1 MDFQGLFDTAL
12 AWLITTGP
20 RILILV
26 AVTLLILKAVKIL
39 SARISK
45 LMIVNK
51 EDPEAEKRART
62 LGAVLRN
69 LLRVVV
75 LIMAALT
82 LLAQLGVEIA
92 PLLATA
98 GIAGLAIGFAGQ
110 NLVKDIING
119 FFILMQDQIRVG
131 DVVKIAGQGGLVE
144 NVTLKMTTLRDLHGN
159 VHYIPNGQI
168 DVVTNMTK
176 EFSRYVMDIG
186 VSYRED
192 VDEVIAVIRE
202 VDEDMR
208 SDPEYKEDIL
218 QPVEILGLDRFDDS
232 AVIVRARTT
241 TKPIRQ
247 WAVGR
252 EFNRRLKKVFDA
264 RGIEIPFPHVTLYM
278 GVDKAGQA
286 PPLRVDLKKKDS
298 PNP

>member
-1 MDFQGLFDTAL
+1 MQIQELWVEMQ
-12 AWLITTGP
+12 AWLLATIP
-20 RILILV
+20 RILLLAVVIVVVLKAIKIL
-26 AVTLLILKAVKIL
+26 TSRLSKLLII
-39 SARISK
+39 
-45 LMIVNK
+45 NK
-51 EDPEAEKRART
+51 KDPESEKRAIT
-62 LGAVLRN
+62 LAAVLHN
-69 LLRVVV
+69 FLRVVV
-75 LIMAALT
+75 MVMAAMT
-82 LLAQLGVEIA
+82 LLAQLGVQIG

-98 GIAGLAIGFAGQ
+98 GIAALAVGFAGQ
-110 NLVKDIING
+110 SLVKDIING

-131 DVVKIAGQGGLVE
+131 DVVKIAGHGGLVE

-202 VDEDMR
+202 VDEEMR
-208 SDPEYKEDIL
+208 KDPEFMNDIL
-218 QPVEILGLDRFDDS
+218 QSVEILGLDRFDDS
-232 AVIVRARTT
+232 AVVVRARTT
-241 TKPIRQ
+241 AKPGRQ
-247 WAVGR
+247 WTIGR
-252 EFNRRLKKVFDA
+252 EFNRRLKKAFDA

-286 PPLRVDLKKKDS
+286 PPLRVDLKKQDP
-298 PNP
+298 PNS

>member
-1 MDFQGLFDTAL
+1 MDIQELWVAMQ
-12 AWLITTGP
+12 AWLLATIP
-20 RILILV
+20 RVLLLAAVIVVVLKAIKILTSRV
-26 AVTLLILKAVKIL
+26 SKLLII
-39 SARISK
+39 
-45 LMIVNK
+45 NK
-51 EDPEAEKRART
+51 KDPESEKRAIT
-62 LGAVLRN
+62 LGAVLHN
-69 LLRVVV
+69 FLRVVV
-75 LIMAALT
+75 MVMAAMT
-82 LLAQLGVEIA
+82 LLAQLGVQIG

-98 GIAGLAIGFAGQ
+98 GIAALAVGFAGQ
-110 NLVKDIING
+110 SLVKDLING

-131 DVVKIAGQGGLVE
+131 DVIQVAGKGGLVE

-247 WAVGR
+247 WTVGR

-286 PPLRVDLKKKDS
+286 PPLRVDLKKQDP
-298 PNP
+298 PNR